1 MAVLQQIGF
10 DGGVGATKV
19 VTLPQATAAGST
31 ILVVSGAVS
40 VTPSGVP
47 TDNQANTWPAAVLG
61 PTSSQDI
68 TVWLLQ
74 NCPAGI
80 TAITVHHS
88 ASKGWIVEESGL
100 LAACFDKSAS
110 QSIAS
115 TNVSSGNTATLSQ
128 ANEVCYGFTAIQNGV
143 SYMFSAGSGWDA
155 SAFTNYGGPGAPYT
169 PGNQG
174 NTLEGDIIFIERKV
188 VSATTAVAA
197 TMTQSLAG
205 TVDAAIITLMQG
217 SVIPPPTP
225 VPPSGPMPRRVF
237 ILP

>member
-1 MAVLQQIGF
+1 MSLIQQIGF
-10 DGGVGATKV
+10 DGGSGATKL
-19 VTLPQATAAGST
+19 VTLPQATTLGST
-31 ILVVSGAVS
+31 IIVGSAAVS
-40 VTPSGVP
+40 VAPSGVP

-61 PTSSQDI
+61 PTSAQDI

-88 ASKGWIVEESGL
+88 AAKGWIVEESGL
-100 LAACFDKSAS
+100 LTSSFDKSAS
-110 QSIAS
+110 QSIAN

-128 ANEVCYGFTAIQNGV
+128 ANEVCYGFTAIANGV
-143 SYMFSAGSGWDA
+143 TYEFTAGSGWDA
-155 SAFTNYGGPGAPYT
+155 SAFTNTGGTGTYT
-169 PGNQG
+169 AGNQG

-197 TMTQSLAG
+197 TMTQGLAG

-217 SVIPPPTP
+217 SVAAPF
-225 VPPSGPMPRRVF
+225 VPKMNYGFQPMMAM
-237 ILP
+237 